1 MRYEVIRF
9 VEPEQRNEGGKPMRL
24 KDKVAVIT
32 GGASGMGQATAL
44 RFLDEGAR
52 VVVADYNEQNGKNT
66 VALAAN
72 RGQGDAI
79 RFIRTDVAKEADVQA
94 MIECAVSNFGRL
106 DIVFNNAG
114 VGGAIGPV
122 WDIEE
127 DEWDYTFDVLVK
139 GVFFGIKHAARVMR
153 KQGQGG
159 AIINT
164 ASTAGLSGGSG
175 PLVYSAA
182 KAAVINL
189 TKAAAVQLAPDR
201 IRVNAICPGGILTG
215 LTDQGN
221 PEEAAKR
228 LATFQPWPE
237 HGKGEHIAGA
247 ALFLAS
253 ADAGFVTGEALVV
266 DGGLTA
272 IGPDMWR
279 RSGIPQEAM
288 AHRSRV
294 NRGSTGE
301 ATTVRPTRRE

>member
-1 MRYEVIRF
+1 
-9 VEPEQRNEGGKPMRL
+9 MRL
-24 KDKVAVIT
+24 KDQVAVIT
-32 GGASGMGQATAL
+32 GGASGMGQATVL
-44 RFLDEGAR
+44 RFLDEGAC
-52 VVVADYNEQNGKNT
+52 VVVADFNEKNGQDT
-66 VALAAN
+66 VALAAKA
-72 RGQGDAI
+72 GHAEKI
-79 RFIRTDVAKEADVQA
+79 RFIRTDVAKEAEVKA
-94 MIECAVSNFGRL
+94 MIDCAVTSFGRL

-139 GVFFGIKHAARVMR
+139 GVFFGIKHAACVM
-153 KQGQGG
+153 KQQGQGG

-201 IRVNAICPGGILTG
+201 IRVNAICPGGIVTG

-221 PEEAAKR
+221 PEEASKR
-228 LATFQPWPE
+228 MATFQPWPE
-237 HGKGEHIAGA
+237 AGQGKNIAGA

-253 ADAGFVTGEALVV
+253 EDAGFVTGEALVV

-279 RSGIPQEAM
+279 RSGIPQEAK

-301 ATTVRPTRRE
+301 KTTVRPIKEG

>member
-1 MRYEVIRF
+1 M
-9 VEPEQRNEGGKPMRL
+9 KL

-52 VVVADYNEQNGKNT
+52 VVVADFNEANGKAT
-66 VALAAN
+66 VALAAKA
-72 RGQGDAI
+72 GQADKI
-79 RFIRTDVAKEADVQA
+79 RFIRTDVAKEADVKA
-94 MIECAVSNFGRL
+94 MIDCAVSSFGRL

-139 GVFFGIKHAARVMR
+139 GVFFGIKHAARVM
-153 KQGQGG
+153 KQQGQGG

-189 TKAAAVQLAPDR
+189 TKASAVQLAPDR
-201 IRVNAICPGGILTG
+201 IRVNAICPGGIVTG

-221 PEEAAKR
+221 PEEASKR
-228 LATFQPWPE
+228 MATFQPWPE
-237 HGKGEHIAGA
+237 AGQGKYIAGA

-253 ADAGFVTGEALVV
+253 EDAGFVTGEALVV

-279 RSGIPQEAM
+279 RMGIPQEATV
-288 AHRSRV
+288 HRSRV

-301 ATTVRPTRRE
+301 KTTVRPAKQV

>member
-1 MRYEVIRF
+1 
-9 VEPEQRNEGGKPMRL
+9 MRL
-24 KDKVAVIT
+24 KEKVAVIT

-44 RFLDEGAR
+44 RFLNEGAC
-52 VVVADYNEQNGKNT
+52 VVVADYNAQSGNDTLALMKN
-66 VALAAN
+66 AGHAERA
-72 RGQGDAI
+72 
-79 RFIRTDVAKEADVQA
+79 RFIRTDVAKESEVRT
-94 MIECAVSNFGRL
+94 MIDCAVSEFGRL

-114 VGGAIGPV
+114 VGGVIGPV

-127 DEWDYTFDVLVK
+127 EEWDYTFAVLVK
-139 GVFFGIKHAARVMR
+139 GVFFGIKHGTRVMK

-159 AIINT
+159 VIINT

-215 LTDQGN
+215 LTNQGD
-221 PEEAAKR
+221 PEASAKALAA
-228 LATFQPWPE
+228 FQPWPE

-253 ADAGFVTGEALVV
+253 DDAGFVTGEALVV

-279 RSGIPQEAM
+279 RSGIAQEAQ
-288 AHRSRV
+288 AHKSRV

-301 ATTVRPTRRE
+301 ATTSRPIGQG

>member
-1 MRYEVIRF
+1 
-9 VEPEQRNEGGKPMRL
+9 MRL

-32 GGASGMGQATAL
+32 GGASGMGRATVM
-44 RFLDEGAR
+44 RFLDEGAK
-52 VVVADYNEQNGKNT
+52 VVIADFNEQNGKDT
-66 VALAAN
+66 VTQATNAGH
-72 RGQGDAI
+72 GQQV
-79 RFIRTDVAKEADVQA
+79 RFIRTDVAKEADVKG
-94 MIECAVSNFGRL
+94 MIDCAVSQFGRL

-114 VGGAIGPV
+114 VGGVIGPV

-139 GVFFGIKHAARVMR
+139 GVFFGVKYAARVMR
-153 KQGQGG
+153 QQGQGG

-182 KAAVINL
+182 KASVINL

-215 LTDQGN
+215 LTSGED
-221 PEEAAKR
+221 PEAAKKV
-228 LATFQPWPE
+228 LASMQPWPE
-237 HGKGEHIAGA
+237 HGRGEDIAGA

-253 ADAGFVTGEALVV
+253 EDARFVTGEALVV
-266 DGGLTA
+266 DGGFTA
-272 IGPDMWR
+272 MGPDMWR
-279 RSGIPQEAM
+279 RFGIRQEAT
-288 AHRSRV
+288 AHKSRV

-301 ATTVRPTRRE
+301 ATTARAIKQG

>member
-1 MRYEVIRF
+1 
-9 VEPEQRNEGGKPMRL
+9 MRL
-24 KDKVAVIT
+24 EGKVAVIT
-32 GGASGMGQATAL
+32 GGASGMGRSTVL

-52 VVVADYNEQNGKNT
+52 VVIADFNETNGTAVVAEAENAGHD
-66 VALAAN
+66 
-72 RGQGDAI
+72 DAV
-79 RFIRTDVAKEADVQA
+79 RFIQTDVAKEADVEA
-94 MIECAVSNFGRL
+94 MIGLATSAFGQV

-114 VGGAIGPV
+114 VGGAVGPV
-122 WDIEE
+122 WDIEVE
-127 DEWDYTFDVLVK
+127 EWDYTFDVLTK
-139 GVFFGIKHAARVMR
+139 GVFLGIKHAARAM
-153 KQGQGG
+153 KQQGHG
-159 AIINT
+159 GTIINT

-215 LTDQGN
+215 LTERGD
-221 PEEAAKR
+221 PAASAQA

-237 HGKGEHIAGA
+237 HGRGEDIAGA

-253 ADAGFVTGEALVV
+253 DDSTFVTGEALVV

-279 RSGIPQEAM
+279 RFGLKQEAQ
-288 AHRSRV
+288 ARNSHI
-294 NRGSTGE
+294 NRGTTGE
-301 ATTVRPTRRE
+301 AMTSRPVKSLD

>member
-1 MRYEVIRF
+1 M
-9 VEPEQRNEGGKPMRL
+9 KL

-52 VVVADYNEQNGKNT
+52 VVVADFNEQNGKNT
-66 VALAAN
+66 VVLATN
-72 RGQGDAI
+72 RGQADKI

-94 MIECAVSNFGRL
+94 MIDCAVTNFGHL
-106 DIVFNNAG
+106 DILFNNAG
-114 VGGAIGPV
+114 VGGVIGPV

-153 KQGQGG
+153 QQGQGG
-159 AIINT
+159 SIINT

-201 IRVNAICPGGILTG
+201 IRVNAICPGAILTG

-221 PEEAAKR
+221 PEAAAKG
-228 LATFQPWPE
+228 LDTFQPWPD
-237 HGKGEHIAGA
+237 HGVGDDIAGA

-253 ADAGFVTGEALVV
+253 DDSRFVTGEALVV

-279 RSGIPQEAM
+279 RFGLAQEAR
-288 AHRSRV
+288 AKKSTV

-301 ATTVRPTRRE
+301 RSTSRPAKLT

>member
-1 MRYEVIRF
+1 M
-9 VEPEQRNEGGKPMRL
+9 KL
-24 KDKVAVIT
+24 KNKVAVIT
-32 GGASGMGQATAL
+32 GGASGMGQATGL
-44 RFLDEGAR
+44 RFLNEGAR
-52 VVVADYNEQNGKNT
+52 VVVADYNEQSGKET
-66 VALAAN
+66 LALAK
-72 RGQGDAI
+72 DAGYAEKI
-79 RFIRTDVAKEADVQA
+79 RFIRTDVAKESDVQA
-94 MIECAVSNFGRL
+94 MIACAVSEFGRL

-127 DEWDYTFDVLVK
+127 KEWDYTFDVLVK
-139 GVFFGIKHAARVMR
+139 GVFFGIKHAAQVMR

-159 AIINT
+159 VIINT

-215 LTDQGN
+215 LTNQGN
-221 PEEAAKR
+221 PE
-228 LATFQPWPE
+228 ATVKVLEKMQPWPDY
-237 HGKGEHIAGA
+237 GKGEHIAGA

-253 ADAGFVTGEALVV
+253 DDAGFVTGEALVV

-279 RSGIPQEAM
+279 RFGIPQEAQ

-301 ATTVRPTRRE
+301 ATTARSVKPG

>member
-1 MRYEVIRF
+1 
-9 VEPEQRNEGGKPMRL
+9 MRL
-24 KDKVAVIT
+24 KDKVSVIT
-32 GGASGMGQATAL
+32 GGASGMGRATVL
-44 RFLDEGAR
+44 RFLAEGAR
-52 VVVADYNEQNGKNT
+52 VVVADYNERNGQETLK
-66 VALAAN
+66 LAGAAGHAD
-72 RGQGDAI
+72 RV

-94 MIECAVSNFGRL
+94 MIECAVSEFGRL
-106 DIVFNNAG
+106 DIIFNNAG
-114 VGGAIGPV
+114 VGGVIGPV

-153 KQGQGG
+153 QQGQGG
-159 AIINT
+159 AMINT

-189 TKAAAVQLAPDR
+189 TKSAAVQLAPDR

-215 LTDQGN
+215 LTNQGD
-221 PEEAAKR
+221 PEAAAKS

-253 ADAGFVTGEALVV
+253 EDAGFVTGEALVV

-279 RSGIPQEAM
+279 RSGIAQEAK

-301 ATTVRPTRRE
+301 PTTVRPVKRV